1 MAWCWCNA
9 TESKRQN
16 VVSNI
21 MRNILLIFLFLN
33 SIFCLAQNEQL
44 ILTEKANNLWFQKLN
59 TTNELNEKIELI
71 NQRLISDMNVYIKW
85 SFPVGI
91 TVQRIPKLDSISKI
105 RSQGFC
111 KPLYVVKY
119 KKKEIA
125 FRIEN
130 PFNDNLTNSVSKLL
144 TENNISAVEVWID
157 NKRKVLYGTS
167 ADCGIIFISTNNRK
181 IFKAFKNLNLTNF
194 YMDEIGNYKEN

>member
-1 MAWCWCNA
+1 M
-9 TESKRQN
+9 K
-16 VVSNI
+16 
-21 MRNILLIFLFLN
+21 NILIAFLFLN
-33 SIFCLAQNEQL
+33 SIYSFAQDKQL
-44 ILTEKANNLWFQKLN
+44 ILTKKTNDLWFQSLKSSNIL
-59 TTNELNEKIELI
+59 TEKIELI
-71 NQRLISDMNVYIKW
+71 NQSLISDMNVYIKW
-85 SFPVGI
+85 SFPDGI

-105 RSQGFC
+105 RNQGFC

-130 PFNDNLTNSVSKLL
+130 PLNDNLTNSVSKLI

-157 NKRKVLYGTS
+157 DKRKVLYGTS
-167 ADCGIIFISTNNRK
+167 ADCGIIFISTNKRK